1 MKKASCLA
9 FLLPIIAG
17 VFWGSVGTFVRYL
30 NANGIGSM
38 TILSSR
44 VLVAALILL
53 VGILCTR
60 PSLLKIKLRDLWIF
74 LIASL
79 VGMLGLNAC
88 YNEAIH
94 YLPMSLAAILLG
106 LYPIFVMILAAFLF
120 HERITGKKVLCMALA
135 LLGCTLDPYRWA
147 GPMAAAG
154 HRHRRYFGGI
164 LRVLQRDV

>member
-1 MKKASCLA
+1 MKKASRLA
-9 FLLPIIAG
+9 FLLPIVAG

-30 NANGIGSM
+30 NANEIGSM

-53 VGILCTR
+53 VGILCTK

-135 LLGCTLDPYRWA
+135 LLGCTLA
-147 GPMAAAG
+147 SGLI
-154 HRHRRYFGGI
+154 HTGGQ
-164 LRVLQRDV
+164 VQ

>member
-1 MKKASCLA
+1 MKKASRLA
-9 FLLPIIAG
+9 FLLPIVAG

-30 NANGIGSM
+30 NANEIGSM

-53 VGILCTR
+53 VGILCTK

-88 YNEAIH
+88 YNEAIY

-120 HERITGKKVLCMALA
+120 HERVYGPGAAGLHA
-135 LLGCTLDPYRWA
+135 GQRLDPYRWA